1 MNQSF
6 VWSDKD
12 EELVLMLR
20 EQQHLSFKSIAHQI
34 GITEASAKHKYRR
47 LTQARGDD
55 RYHHPK
61 EKIEQV
67 NRILPKKH
75 LNVLELHA
83 GWGNLTRVYQTY
95 GTVLAY
101 DIDADRVAHT
111 RNFYLEDVDVEQGD
125 SILELHGLVHQ
136 RLWFD
141 VVDLDP
147 YGMPSRYF
155 PHVFQVLRNGWL
167 FMTFPKIGVQ
177 KINKITIEHL
187 RVFWDINLGKC
198 EDAESQIVNKV
209 QDLAMQ
215 SYRSAELIDL
225 IEFGRMWRFAFKVE
239 QRSALELVGLT
250 VNRNSKPKIIIED
263 NLFTQGSQE

>member
-1 MNQSF
+1 MNQPF
-6 VWSDKD
+6 VWTDKD
-12 EELVLMLR
+12 EELILILR
-20 EQQHLSFKSIAHQI
+20 EQQNLSFNNIAIQI

-61 EKIEQV
+61 EKIEQLQ
-67 NRILPKKH
+67 RILPKKH
-75 LNVLELHA
+75 LNTLELNA
-83 GWGNLTRVYQTY
+83 GWGNLTRIYQTY

-101 DIDADRVAHT
+101 DIDADRVSHIK
-111 RNFYLEDVDVEQGD
+111 NFHLEDVDVEQGD

-136 RLWFD
+136 KLWFD

-155 PHVFQVLRNGWL
+155 PHIFQLIRDGWL
-167 FMTFPKIGVQ
+167 FVTFPKIGIQ
-177 KINKITIEHL
+177 KINKITIQHL
-187 RVFWDINLGKC
+187 RVFWDIDLDNRANTELR
-198 EDAESQIVNKV
+198 IVNKI

-215 SYRSAELIDL
+215 SYRSAELVDL
-225 IEFGRMWRFAFKVE
+225 VEFGRMWRFAFKVE
-239 QRSALELVGLT
+239 QRSALDLVGLT
-250 VNRNSKPKIIIED
+250 VNRNPRLKTVTED